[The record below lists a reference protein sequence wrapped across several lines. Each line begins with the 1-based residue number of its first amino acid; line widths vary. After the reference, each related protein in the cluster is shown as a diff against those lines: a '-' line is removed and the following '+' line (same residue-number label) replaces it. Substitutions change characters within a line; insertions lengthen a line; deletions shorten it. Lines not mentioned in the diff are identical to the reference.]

1 MHSGA
6 QAYSN
11 TQRTA
16 VSPRDREAMLLIK
29 AASQL
34 QYVKDNWSDY
44 RQTLRTALTYNRKLW
59 TILVTSIGREE
70 NELPIDIKNNIG
82 SLGVFIFKQTVDIEA
97 NPTPQKLDSLISI
110 NRELA
115 AGLHGN

>member
-34 QYVKDNWSDY
+34 QFVKDNWQE
-44 RQTLRTALTYNRKLW
+44 RKQTLRDALTFNRKLW

-70 NELPIDIKNNIG
+70 NELPIEIKNNIG
-82 SLGVFIFKQTVDIEA
+82 SLGVFIFRQTMETEH
-97 NPTPQKLDSLISI
+97 NPVPEKLDSLISI

-115 AGLHGN
+115 AGLRGA

>member
-6 QAYSN
+6 QAYSE

-16 VSPRDREAMLLIK
+16 TSPRDREAMLLIK

-34 QYVKDNWSDY
+34 QFVKDNWDDHK
-44 RQTLRTALTYNRKLW
+44 QTLRTALTYNRKLW
-59 TILVTSIGREE
+59 TVLVTSIGREE
-70 NELPIDIKNNIG
+70 NQLPIDIKNNIG
-82 SLGVFIFKQTVDIEA
+82 SLGVFIFRQTLDLESKPVPE
-97 NPTPQKLDSLISI
+97 KLNCLISI

-115 AGLHGN
+115 AGLHGK

>member
-1 MHSGA
+1 MQTGA

-11 TQRTA
+11 AQRTA

-34 QYVKDNWSDY
+34 QTVQDNWDEH
-44 RQTLRTALTYNRKLW
+44 RQTLREALTYNRKLW
-59 TILVTSIGREE
+59 SILVTSIGREE
-70 NELPIDIKNNIG
+70 NTLPIEIKNNIG
-82 SLGVFIFKQTVDIEA
+82 SLGVFIFRQTLDLEA
-97 NPTPQKLDSLISI
+97 KPAPEKLKALISI

-115 AGLHGN
+115 AGLRGR

>member
-16 VSPRDREAMLLIK
+16 VGPRDREAMLLIK

-34 QYVKDNWSDY
+34 QLVKDNWDDHK
-44 RQTLRTALTYNRKLW
+44 QTLRTALTYNRKLW
-59 TILVTSIGREE
+59 TVLVTSIGREE
-70 NELPIDIKNNIG
+70 NDLPLAIKNNVG
-82 SLGVFIFKQTVDIEA
+82 SLGVFIFRQTLDMESK
-97 NPTPQKLDSLISI
+97 PDPEKLNTLISI

-115 AGLHGN
+115 AGLHGK

>member
-11 TQRTA
+11 TQRTS
-16 VSPRDREAMLLIK
+16 VTPRDREAMLLIK

-34 QYVKDNWSDY
+34 QGVKDNWDDHK
-44 RQTLRTALTYNRKLW
+44 QTLRNALTYNRKLW

-70 NELPIDIKNNIG
+70 NELPTSIKNNIG
-82 SLGVFIFKQTVDIEA
+82 SLGVFIFRQTLEVQSRPE
-97 NPTPQKLDSLISI
+97 PEKLNALISI

-115 AGLHGN
+115 AGLHGK